1 MAGMDAGSLKIL
13 IIDDN
18 RIRASILSE
27 GLTEAGFSRVTTV
40 EACVASLAEIMAADP
55 DVIFIDLES
64 PNRDRLESM
73 LQMSRS
79 LERPIA
85 VFADQSDTATIEAA
99 FDSGVSAYIVDGLKK
114 ERVKPI
120 LDITISRF
128 NAFNR
133 LKRELAEAKS
143 ELAERKVIDRAKG
156 LLMKRKGIG
165 EPEAYA
171 LLRRSAMNNNRKIVE
186 VAQSLLVAADLL
198 EDPS

>member
-1 MAGMDAGSLKIL
+1 MDAGGLKIL

-27 GLTEAGFSRVTTV
+27 GLQEAGYSRVTTL
-40 EACVASLAEIMAADP
+40 ETCAASLAEVVAVEP

-73 LQMSRS
+73 LQMSRT

-85 VFADQSDTATIEAA
+85 VFADKSDTATIEAA

-171 LLRRSAMNNNRKIVE
+171 LLRRSAMNNNRKIIE

-198 EDPS
+198 EDQS